1 MYNRVNFIRVFL
13 QKRALPSMRLT
24 WISLLKKVKTIHTF
38 LFHFFF
44 SGPSTLPEEELGYL
58 WKPHRYATAGTFVS
72 CHSRSV
78 HSKNF
83 FMKKHKE
90 IQYPVCTA
98 VFDLNLLLQYVALT
112 AWGHLHPTYICANK
126 CPFAFGFPYDLSLLP
141 HSASRPPQIGWWW
154 IGKKKKKIIHLQ
166 FHKEG
171 RDGNAERQIQKAS
184 MSKHKGSNYPSRDQ
198 VLYRTSI
205 RSRVLQ

>member
-1 MYNRVNFIRVFL
+1 M
-13 QKRALPSMRLT
+13 
-24 WISLLKKVKTIHTF
+24 
-38 LFHFFF
+38 
-44 SGPSTLPEEELGYL
+44 
-58 WKPHRYATAGTFVS
+58 S

-78 HSKNF
+78 HPKNF

-154 IGKKKKKIIHLQ
+154 IGKKKKKLFICSFTKRGGMATQRGRYRRPQWASTKAAITHHGTKCCIVPAFVLGCYNKTTKGHNAPIHHQ
-166 FHKEG
+166 YMATRFVRNE
-171 RDGNAERQIQKAS
+171 N
-184 MSKHKGSNYPSRDQ
+184 
-198 VLYRTSI
+198 V
-205 RSRVLQ
+205 